1 VLIELIV
8 PKRHS
13 EIKKLLHL
21 HGNVVTRILKDLKN
35 KGLIDVLN
43 DGKKVRYVLSER
55 GKALRN
61 LILKLKNN
69 NHEPSHGCLEIE
81 YL

>member
-1 VLIELIV
+1 MIIELIV

-13 EIKKLLHL
+13 EIKTILHL

-55 GKALRN
+55 GKTLRN
-61 LILKLKNN
+61 LILKLKKNDHVP
-69 NHEPSHGCLEIE
+69 NHSCLETE
-81 YL
+81 YV

>member
-13 EIKKLLHL
+13 EIKKILHL
-21 HGNVVTRILKDLKN
+21 HGNVVTRILKDLN
-35 KGLIDVLN
+35 NQGLIDVLN

-55 GKALRN
+55 GKVLRN
-61 LILKLKNN
+61 LILKLKKDD
-69 NHEPSHGCLEIE
+69 HEPNHGCLEIE
-81 YL
+81 YV